1 MLDYPP
7 MIAEGDQETE
17 THILRRNAMKPYI
30 VKHLLPALTVV
41 LVFGI
46 LISADAAQKAGLMT
60 KDELQKILA
69 NTDTYVLDVRTGRD
83 WNSSEFKIKGA
94 VYSDPG
100 NYSAWVA
107 YGFSVE

>member
-1 MLDYPP
+1 
-7 MIAEGDQETE
+7 
-17 THILRRNAMKPYI
+17 MKPYI

-41 LVFGI
+41 LVFGM
-46 LISADAAQKAGLMT
+46 LISAGAAQKAGLMT

-94 VYSDPG
+94 HRANPKEFST
-100 NYSAWVA
+100 WVSKFPKA
-107 YGFSVE
+107 STLVLYCA

>member
-1 MLDYPP
+1 
-7 MIAEGDQETE
+7 
-17 THILRRNAMKPYI
+17 MKPYI

-41 LVFGI
+41 LVFGM
-46 LISADAAQKAGLMT
+46 LISAGAAQKAGLMT

-94 VYSDPG
+94 QRANPRE
-100 NYSAWVA
+100 
-107 YGFSVE
+107 FSNWATKFPKTGTLVLYCA